1 MPHILKSIL
10 VLVMLGS
17 ISTAATAQQSALP
30 PPPGTIQFMDTLY
43 IDKTEVANVH
53 WREFLF
59 YVLRDSGKAVYRE
72 MLPDTTVWFQRN
84 LEQPQTTSIKL
95 TTEYFREKE
104 YQLFPVVGINYE
116 QAQAYA
122 RWRSV
127 VVSELMNQPEQLA
140 KLGVP
145 AGKRVVVAY
154 RLPTEEEWMAAAAG
168 KLSQEKYP
176 FGQKKYLKKGGNS
189 LNPEQ
194 AYKQL
199 DEPRPSFSS
208 FKKDIVKARIPEFQV
223 VAELPYDFYLAPEFP
238 KAITDG
244 PSNKQG
250 IVNMI
255 GNVAEMTARQG
266 IAKGGSFM
274 HKLEDSKISEKQA
287 YEEAAPWLG
296 VRYVATIKVVDPE
309 APVMQESEGVSDF

>member
-1 MPHILKSIL
+1 MPYSLKYLL

-17 ISTAATAQQSALP
+17 ICTATSAQQPPLP
-30 PPPGTIQFMDTLY
+30 SPPGTIQFMDTLY

-59 YVLRDSGKAVYRE
+59 YVQRDSGEAVYRE
-72 MLPDTTVWFQRN
+72 MLPDTSVWFQRN
-84 LEQPQTTSIKL
+84 LAQPQTTSIKL

-140 KLGVP
+140 KLGIP
-145 AGKRVVVAY
+145 AGKRVEVKY
-154 RLPTEEEWMAAAAG
+154 RLPTEEEWVAAAAG
-168 KLSQEKYP
+168 KLSKEKYP
-176 FGQKKYLKKGGNS
+176 FGQKRYLKKGGNS

-208 FKKDIVKARIPEFQV
+208 FRKDIVKARIPQFQV
-223 VAELPYDFYLAPEFP
+223 VAELPYDFYLAPEYP

-250 IVNMI
+250 MINMI
-255 GNVAEMTARQG
+255 GNVAEMTATPG

-287 YEEAAPWLG
+287 YEQATPWLG
-296 VRYVATIKVVDPE
+296 VRYVATIRVVDPE
-309 APVMQESEGVSDF
+309 MPVIQESDGVSDF